1 MQVASERRSNR
12 ATAGRSEQTLSVSPP
27 LRLAVSLTLCLILLL
42 SACAAT
48 QPVVKIGLV
57 APFEGRYRL
66 IGYEAVYAA
75 RLAIREINAQGGV
88 NGYRLELVAL
98 DDRGEID
105 RAVTAGRQ
113 LIADPQVVVV
123 IGHYRPA
130 ATEAALAEYCQARL
144 PLIAM
149 EITDTPAPCD
159 MPMLRVGQA
168 AAARWSD
175 DAVTFVSNVPDPAT
189 LPAAA
194 DFVKNYN
201 LIPLDGTHAGPIA
214 LQTYDMMYLTF
225 KALERAHT
233 VDRAG
238 LAEALQGTAYVG
250 LGNKYA
256 FDQTGSLIEGQT
268 YVYSYNS
275 NGQAFL
281 TSGP

>member
-1 MQVASERRSNR
+1 M
-12 ATAGRSEQTLSVSPP
+12 
-27 LRLAVSLTLCLILLL
+27 SLVLT
-42 SACAAT
+42 ACAAT

-66 IGYEAVYAA
+66 VGYEAVYAA

-98 DDRGEID
+98 DDRGETD
-105 RAVTAGRQ
+105 RAVTAARQ
-113 LIADPQVVVV
+113 LIADPQVVAV
-123 IGHYRPA
+123 IGHYRPT
-130 ATEAALAEYCQARL
+130 ATEAAWAEYCQARM
-144 PLIAM
+144 PLVAI
-149 EITDTPAPCD
+149 EITDTPASCD
-159 MPMLRVGQA
+159 GPMLRVGQA
-168 AAARWSD
+168 VAARWSD

-189 LPAAA
+189 LPAAD
-194 DFVKNYN
+194 DFVKSYN

-214 LQTYDMMYLTF
+214 LQTYDMMYLIF
-225 KALERAHT
+225 KALERVHS

-238 LAEALQGTAYVG
+238 LAEALWGTAYVG

-256 FDQTGSLIEGQT
+256 FDQTGNLIEGQT

-281 TSGP
+281 ISGP